1 MEKTAP
7 TSPSSQ
13 ANQFAK
19 QCLAEALVRLMEER
33 ELDDISVTDI
43 CKAAGFS
50 RMAYYRNFQSKRDIL
65 RQYMRLLADEFRRE
79 ALEKYPNLS
88 SRSYEI
94 ILFGLEYFQD
104 YRMFA
109 ERLIQANLT
118 SILQDG
124 MNYYFETYLAGSE
137 SGLDRHYA
145 MHYYS
150 GALVNVYTFWI
161 ARGMSEPP
169 EYVAKIIHGIVKKK
183 PSGSGA

>member
-1 MEKTAP
+1 
-7 TSPSSQ
+7 
-13 ANQFAK
+13 
-19 QCLAEALVRLMEER
+19 MEER
-33 ELDDISVTDI
+33 EIDEISVTDI
-43 CKAAGFS
+43 CKEAGYS

-79 ALEKYPNLS
+79 ALEKYPNHS

-94 ILFGLEYFQD
+94 ILFGLLYFQNIHVL
-104 YRMFA
+104 A

-124 MNYYFETYLAGSE
+124 MNYYFETYVAGSE

-145 MHYYS
+145 MYYYS

-161 ARGMSEPP
+161 TRGMTESP
-169 EYVAKIIHGIVKKK
+169 EHVAQIIYDIVKK
-183 PSGSGA
+183 

>member
-1 MEKTAP
+1 MVLTESNTNQ
-7 TSPSSQ
+7 S
-13 ANQFAK
+13 NQFAK

-33 ELDDISVTDI
+33 EIDEISVTDI
-43 CKAAGFS
+43 CKEAGYS

-65 RQYMRLLADEFRRE
+65 KQYMRLLADEFRRE
-79 ALEKYPNLS
+79 ALEKYPNHS

-94 ILFGLEYFQD
+94 ILFGLQYFQNI
-104 YRMFA
+104 RSFA

-124 MNYYFETYLAGSE
+124 MNYYFETYMAGSE

-145 MHYYS
+145 MYYYS

-161 ARGMSEPP
+161 TRGMTEPA
-169 EYVAKIIHGIVKKK
+169 EHVAQIIYDIVKK
-183 PSGSGA
+183 